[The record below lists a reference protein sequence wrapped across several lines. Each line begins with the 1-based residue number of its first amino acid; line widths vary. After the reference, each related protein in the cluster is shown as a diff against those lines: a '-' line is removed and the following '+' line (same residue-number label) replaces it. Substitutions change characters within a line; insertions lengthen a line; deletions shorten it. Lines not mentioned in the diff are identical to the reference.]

1 MVPKMRSGLAGEV
14 SDDPRM
20 EQTME
25 TVTALLRLFC
35 KRSVEVAGS
44 YALGNGRRVVTERDM
59 RCSLQYV
66 ARTFFSAPDLESD
79 VERELGAM
87 AEEEGSEGEEGSQ
100 GEEGSEG
107 SEGSPPSPRYRQ
119 LSRNVDLVVEN
130 WHLWNPEDPV
140 ECLIKRAVDKT
151 SV

>member
-14 SDDPRM
+14 SEDPRM

-87 AEEEGSEGEEGSQ
+87 AEEEGE
-100 GEEGSEG
+100 
-107 SEGSPPSPRYRQ
+107 EGSPPSPRYRQ

>member
-1 MVPKMRSGLAGEV
+1 MRSGLAGEV
-14 SDDPRM
+14 SEDPRM

-87 AEEEGSEGEEGSQ
+87 AEEEGSEGSEGSD
-100 GEEGSEG
+100 GSEG
-107 SEGSPPSPRYRQ
+107 SERSEGCGGVGGVRRGRRVRRVGGRVTSACKVAT
-119 LSRNVDLVVEN
+119 SRLAASASLAVE
-130 WHLWNPEDPV
+130 DSDV
-140 ECLIKRAVDKT
+140 
-151 SV
+151 

>member
-14 SDDPRM
+14 SEDPRM

-87 AEEEGSEGEEGSQ
+87 AEEEGEEGE
-100 GEEGSEG
+100 
-107 SEGSPPSPRYRQ
+107 EGSPPSPRYRQ